1 MDGTGWEVE
10 AQPPRLEVL
19 PPSEDLASGSG
30 RISSC
35 SGMPAENMLG
45 ARERAALF
53 CLSKL

>member
-1 MDGTGWEVE
+1 MEGTGWEVE

-45 ARERAALF
+45 ALERALF